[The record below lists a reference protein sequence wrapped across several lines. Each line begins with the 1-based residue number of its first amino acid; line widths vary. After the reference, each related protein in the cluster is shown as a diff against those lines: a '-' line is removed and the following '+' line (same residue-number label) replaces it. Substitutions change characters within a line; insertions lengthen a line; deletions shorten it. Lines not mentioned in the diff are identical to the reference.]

1 MAHIEWTDAF
11 SVGVPTLDDQHRQ
24 LVEIVNK
31 FEEALQ
37 RGKGSRQVTAILND
51 LLGYTQEHFA
61 TEERLLA
68 AAGYPQLKLHQSQ
81 HRQLLQK
88 IERFQYEYGAGRRI
102 TAELHE
108 FLTYWLVNHIQRDDR
123 AYVAALVPQGAT
135 EGER

>member
-1 MAHIEWTDAF
+1 MAPIEWTDEYR
-11 SVGVPTLDDQHRQ
+11 VGVAEIDDQHRQ

-37 RGKGSRQVTAILND
+37 RGKGSRQVSGILND
-51 LLGYTQEHFA
+51 LFGYTQEHFA

-88 IERFQYEYGAGRRI
+88 LERFQFDYNAGRRVS
-102 TAELHE
+102 AELHE
-108 FLTYWLVNHIQRDDR
+108 FLAYWLVTHILRDDK
-123 AYVAALVPQGAT
+123 AYVGTLAPQTTPDG
-135 EGER
+135 R